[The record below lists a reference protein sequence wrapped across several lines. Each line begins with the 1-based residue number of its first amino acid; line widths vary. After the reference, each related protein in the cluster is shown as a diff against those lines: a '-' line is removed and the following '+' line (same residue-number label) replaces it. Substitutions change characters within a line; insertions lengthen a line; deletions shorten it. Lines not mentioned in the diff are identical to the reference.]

1 MRTDSPATNTST
13 PPVSPRAST
22 YRRPSRSDASGDLRA
37 ALLVITGAVG
47 LIQLIAWV
55 HLANQLFVFSSD
67 YSPLAARQDPLC
79 QTVVSPN
86 DRVGDDPPRD
96 PKRRFP
102 ERHVGP
108 FYENP
113 TYRSQ
118 LQPEPRSGQST
129 TRAFFGHVAAILH
142 ATSRPFVPNPWR
154 RRKADR
160 SLPGSNGQAI
170 PESRCGMPRLTGRT
184 AILQTPFFDLRE
196 ETGCRPFAAYVL

>member
-1 MRTDSPATNTST
+1 MRTDSPTTSSST

-22 YRRPSRSDASGDLRA
+22 WRRPSRSDASGDLRA

-67 YSPLAARQDPLC
+67 YSPLAARQDLLC

-86 DRVGDDPPRD
+86 DRMGDDPPRD

-108 FYENP
+108 FYEKP
-113 TYRSQ
+113 IFRQ
-118 LQPEPRSGQST
+118 MALG
-129 TRAFFGHVAAILH
+129 FGLRYAVNLEEY
-142 ATSRPFVPNPWR
+142 SKP
-154 RRKADR
+154 
-160 SLPGSNGQAI
+160 
-170 PESRCGMPRLTGRT
+170 
-184 AILQTPFFDLRE
+184 FDLHQTY
-196 ETGCRPFAAYVL
+196 TGCEGTLDCDCYLCAAPSDSVSRATAFRASCFVRCRLSRDISEASWRFHSPRISPA